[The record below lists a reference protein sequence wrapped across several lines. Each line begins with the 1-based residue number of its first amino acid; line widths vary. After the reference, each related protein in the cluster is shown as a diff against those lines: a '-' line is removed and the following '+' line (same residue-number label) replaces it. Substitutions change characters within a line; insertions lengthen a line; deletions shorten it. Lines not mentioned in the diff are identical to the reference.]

1 MSEEIIKPRGHHNP
15 CALIQAENV
24 AMMEHIIKLQP
35 VIDAQLRELKQQAAE
50 IKVLRELN
58 LDLQDQ
64 VRLLNA
70 HIASLEYDW
79 DVIKETITTL
89 THARAFITSKLIS
102 MHPDGVALY
111 DENIETLKLLIRE
124 GSE

>member
-1 MSEEIIKPRGHHNP
+1 MSIFDIERITR
-15 CALIQAENV
+15 
-24 AMMEHIIKLQP
+24 HIPKGDGYNSEYANDLS
-35 VIDAQLRELKQQAAE
+35 DAADCIKQQATELKA
-50 IKVLRELN
+50 LRELN

-89 THARAFITSKLIS
+89 THARSFITSKLIS

-111 DENIETLKLLIRE
+111 DENIETLKQLIRE
-124 GSE
+124 GGE